1 MPKIPQETI
10 DEIVRRC
17 DMVAVIGRYT
27 QLRRQGSR
35 FVGLCPFHSE
45 KTPSFGVTPER
56 GVFKC
61 FGCGEGGG
69 LLQFVMKAESLNF
82 VETVQKLGAEV
93 GVEVRIE
100 ERSDPEEQQRKR
112 YFELLERCCHYYHE
126 LLLKSPLGQ
135 AGLSYLEGRGLGRET
150 IQRFRLG
157 WAPPS
162 GNALVQRLEASGYR
176 LEEGEHVGVLRLKN
190 GRAVDTLRGRVVFP
204 ICDVQD
210 RVIAFGG
217 RVLEAETQPKY
228 LNTPE
233 TALYSK
239 RRNLYGLNLH
249 KHEISKQDRA
259 VVVEGYLDVVS
270 LAEVGVGAAVA
281 SLGTAL
287 TPEQAQLLRRY
298 TRNVVLAYD
307 ADRAGQNATLKG
319 IELFEE
325 VGLRVQIARM
335 PEGEDPDSVARQ
347 HGQPGVERLLA
358 EASGVIDYLIE
369 YNEQRFDLTSPEGKE
384 DFSREV
390 LPALEKISD
399 KTRQDAYVVRIAR
412 RLGVSEQQL
421 YWKLSSKRQGAVL
434 AKRRGKIDSRMPEAR
449 LFRVCVYH
457 PEWFDHV
464 RSRMSPEIITSD
476 RLRPLF
482 AALWTVQRGDQPLQ
496 LQDLA
501 PRIEDPEALADLTEL
516 LMEPPPL
523 SVPEDAEKL
532 IESLREKWDKL
543 RLEQLRRIVLPLLE
557 AGNISQQDERYL
569 EYLQLQRRLKGAR

>member
-1 MPKIPQETI
+1 MAKIPQEII
-10 DEIVRRC
+10 DDVVRRS
-17 DMVAVIGRYT
+17 DMLAVVGRYT
-27 QLRRQGSR
+27 QLRKQGSR
-35 FVGLCPFHSE
+35 YVGLCPFHSE

-69 LLQFVMKAESLNF
+69 LLQFLMKAESLNF
-82 VETVQKLGAEV
+82 VETVQKLGSEV

-100 ERSDPEEQQRKR
+100 ERNDPEELARKR
-112 YFELLERCCHYYHE
+112 SLELLERCSHYYHD

-135 AGLSYLEGRGLGRET
+135 PALEYLKARGLSLDT
-150 IQRFRLG
+150 VKRFRLG
-157 WAPPS
+157 WAPPT
-162 GNALVQRLEASGYR
+162 GQALLQKLQASGYSM
-176 LEEGEHVGVLRLKN
+176 EEGDAVGVLRMRN
-190 GRAVDTLRGRVVFP
+190 GRASDTLRGRVVFP

-217 RVLEAETQPKY
+217 RVLDGETQPKY

-249 KHEISKQDRA
+249 RNEISKQDKA

-270 LAEVGVGAAVA
+270 LHEVGAPLAVA

-287 TPEQAQLLRRY
+287 TQEQTQLLRRY

-307 ADRAGQNATLKG
+307 ADRAGQAATFKG

-325 VGLRVQIARM
+325 VGLRVQIAGLAA
-335 PEGEDPDSVARQ
+335 GEDPDSVARK
-347 HGQPGVERLLA
+347 HGKEGIEQMVDQA
-358 EASGVIDYLIE
+358 VGVIDFLIAV
-369 YNEQRFDLTSPEGKE
+369 NEERFDLSSPEGKE
-384 DFSREV
+384 DFAREV

-399 KTRQDAYVVRIAR
+399 RVRRDAYVVRVAR
-412 RLGVSEQQL
+412 RLGVNETQIHWRL
-421 YWKLSSKRQGAVL
+421 ASKRQGTVL
-434 AKRRGKIDSRMPEAR
+434 ARRRGKIDSRIPEAR

-464 RSRMSPEIITSD
+464 RSRMSPDTITSD

-482 AALWTVQRGDQPLQ
+482 AALWNVQRSDQPLQ

-501 PRIEDPEALADLTEL
+501 PHIEDPEALEDLTEL
-516 LMEPPPL
+516 LMEPPPI
-523 SVPEDAEKL
+523 SIPADAEKL
-532 IESLREKWDKL
+532 VEDLYRKWEL
-543 RLEQLRRIVLPLLE
+543 SRLEHLRREVVPALD
-557 AGNISQQDERYL
+557 AGTITGEDERVQ
-569 EYLQLQRRLKGAR
+569 EYFQLQKRLKGAR